1 MLRGCPFFLCA
12 ADMLLLLSLLAAMGI
27 SIVADADAA
36 GFDGPYSVRIVAA
49 TLQGTSSLCRTNLCS
64 FACGA
69 RQPRIHSGGREPWAG
84 GTAMINNVP
93 FQFTFS

>member
-36 GFDGPYSVRIVAA
+36 GFDGRLLIPSASLLPPSKVHPLCAEQTFVHSHVGRGNRGSTVEAGNHGRVA
-49 TLQGTSSLCRTNLCS
+49 R
-64 FACGA
+64 
-69 RQPRIHSGGREPWAG
+69 P
-84 GTAMINNVP
+84 
-93 FQFTFS
+93 